1 VDLVVLDGSA
11 LDGLG
16 SLLDQT
22 GDDDCTFG
30 ADSAAELDHLLAQLV
45 ASGNDGLDGAEVL
58 AQVQESQLR
67 RLRASVLNPAA
78 EGDLLVNVVGNI
90 VEADAGDARGLE
102 LLRAGKRKLAVGVF
116 RDVFGVSSLL
126 LRAFGEFA
134 GLRRGLLLCLARQ
147 SVTDIVI

>member
-1 VDLVVLDGSA
+1 
-11 LDGLG
+11 
-16 SLLDQT
+16 
-22 GDDDCTFG
+22 
-30 ADSAAELDHLLAQLV
+30 
-45 ASGNDGLDGAEVL
+45 LDGAEVL

-147 SVTDIVI
+147 SVTDIVV